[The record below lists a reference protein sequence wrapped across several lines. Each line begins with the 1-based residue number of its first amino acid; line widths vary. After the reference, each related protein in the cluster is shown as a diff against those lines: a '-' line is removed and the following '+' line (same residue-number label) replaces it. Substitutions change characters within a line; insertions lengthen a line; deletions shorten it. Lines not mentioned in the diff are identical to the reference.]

1 MVVTEEWSECRRGDS
16 VHGHLSRSLIVDG
29 QREVREWLEGGC
41 GVKEGIFL
49 KMKLE
54 HF

>member
-29 QREVREWLEGGC
+29 QREVREWLEGDVGLR
-41 GVKEGIFL
+41 KEF
-49 KMKLE
+49 
-54 HF
+54 F